1 MLVALRNGDIDV
13 GFLGIAGKVHR
24 DLPSGIGSAVEFVRH
39 GVGLAVQPA
48 YAIKEDDDAIRPV
61 RITGQTFEWS
71 LYMATLRKR
80 KRKRKRKPTAALRA
94 LLGRDASS
102 GLRIE
107 VSARHQI

>member
-1 MLVALRNGDIDV
+1 VDFPS
-13 GFLGIAGKVHR
+13 GFGNRVLMDQVFDAAGIERRIAVEAG
-24 DLPSGIGSAVEFVRH
+24 GIGSAVEFVRH
-39 GVGLAVQPA
+39 GVGLAVLPA
-48 YAIKEDDDAIRPV
+48 YAIKDDDAIRPV

-71 LYMATLRKR
+71 LYMATL
-80 KRKRKRKPTAALRA
+80 RKRKRKPTAALRA